1 MNEQALPSAPT
12 SDDGSTI
19 SRPNEADRVET
30 VAMDAPIV
38 AVEVFRD
45 RALVTRRAT
54 LTEQL
59 RASLAQGPLLVE
71 LKGLPLGLDDGSLRV
86 EASHPALTVRE
97 AQIALDVAPAAQ
109 NRRSE
114 EEQLERL
121 QRRRA
126 WLEARQQRARQQAD
140 QLLGLRPELPPQP
153 RRVDRERFADAD
165 PVAAWLALLSF
176 ASQRA
181 QDELAAAQSL
191 HRQLETLDDELARA
205 RDALATLST
214 AALRERDIS
223 KRVYLSL
230 AQRGELPVL
239 LELSLSYLVAGAAWA
254 PSYELRVDAD
264 GSGATL
270 SMSAALAQVSGEDWQ
285 DVQLALCTADLQR
298 HNELPSL
305 GSWRIGR
312 HQPPSERAW
321 RPLPD
326 DLQDLFAD
334 YDRARPTPP
343 PAPPAPATFVV
354 TSTLDRRDDFAEDKR
369 RVKKKVAKERE
380 VWAEEYEADAFDKA
394 DAFDEPMPSAAPM
407 APQEAPMMQRS
418 AGPLG
423 MLSGLLS
430 RSEAVAPSGGNAKAA
445 AANDQ
450 TYGGGDSR
458 AGTND
463 SALPDS
469 DLLGYTAL
477 ALAGPEEPRAR
488 GTLQLLPPT
497 QRAAGRRLDPA
508 EEQAFAAKAH
518 ELAEKRSA
526 LFSLPLP
533 RGARWVRETGGHFAH
548 RYGCPAPRSIVA
560 DGELHRVKVLE
571 ARVPLSL
578 LYRTLPRVDSSVY
591 RVAVLHNATGQPLL
605 AGPLDVFWGNDY
617 LVTTQLETAAAGA
630 RLETSLGLEPR
641 IKVVRNTRHEQ
652 HEEGLL
658 SGRTVHEETIEIELA
673 NGLDRSVT
681 IEVLER
687 LPVSEERKVEIELT
701 HEEPPG
707 ERYQQKERHH
717 PVRGGRRWTRTLAA
731 GAHSSCKLAY
741 RVTLPA
747 SSEIVGGGRRA
758 ER

>member
-1 MNEQALPSAPT
+1 MNEQAMPSARANE
-12 SDDGSTI
+12 DGSI
-19 SRPNEADRVET
+19 SRPNEAT
-30 VAMDAPIV
+30 VDAVPIDAPIV

-59 RASLAQGPLLVE
+59 RRSLTKGPLLVE
-71 LKGLPLGLDDGSLRV
+71 LTGLPLGLDDGSLRV
-86 EASHPALTVRE
+86 AASHPALTVRE
-97 AQIALDVAPAAQ
+97 AQIALDVAPPAQ

-126 WLEARQQRARQQAD
+126 WLEARQERARQQAD
-140 QLLGLRPELPPQP
+140 QLLTLRPELPPQP

-165 PVAAWLALLSF
+165 PVAAWLALLTF

-181 QDELAAAQSL
+181 RDELATAQSL
-191 HRQLETLDDELARA
+191 HRELETLDDELARA
-205 RDALATLST
+205 RDTLATLSS

-223 KRVYLSL
+223 KRVSLRL
-230 AQRGELPVL
+230 AQRDELPEL
-239 LELSLSYLVAGAAWA
+239 LELSLSYLIAGSAWA

-270 SMSAALAQVSGEDWQ
+270 SMSAALAQVTGEDWR
-285 DVQLALCTADLQR
+285 DVQLALCTADLRR

-305 GSWRIGR
+305 GAWRIGR
-312 HQPPSERAW
+312 HQPPADRAW

-343 PAPPAPATFVV
+343 APPAPIVV
-354 TSTLDRRDDFAEDKR
+354 TSTLERRDDFAEDKR
-369 RVKKKVAKERE
+369 RVNKKDAKERE
-380 VWAEEYEADAFDKA
+380 VWAEEYQD
-394 DAFDEPMPSAAPM
+394 DAFDEPVPSAAPM

-418 AGPLG
+418 ASPLG

-430 RSEAVAPSGGNAKAA
+430 RSEAVAPSGGRARA

-458 AGTND
+458 VGTRE
-463 SALPDS
+463 SVLPDS
-469 DLLGYTAL
+469 DLLGYAAL
-477 ALAGPEEPRAR
+477 ALAGPDEPRAR

-497 QRAAGRRLDPA
+497 QRTGKQLDPA

-533 RGARWVRETGGHFAH
+533 RGARWVSETGGHFAH
-548 RYGCPAPRSIVA
+548 RYPCPAPRSIAA
-560 DGELHRVKVLE
+560 DGQLHRVKVLE
-571 ARVPLSL
+571 ARMPLSL

-617 LVTTQLETAAAGA
+617 LVTTQLETTAAGA
-630 RLETSLGLEPR
+630 RIETSLGLEPR
-641 IKVVRNTRHEQ
+641 IKVARNTRHEQ

-658 SGRTVHEETIEIELA
+658 SGRTVHEETVEIELA
-673 NGLDRSVT
+673 NGLDRPVT

-687 LPVSEERKVEIELT
+687 LPISEERKVEIELT

-707 ERYQQKERHH
+707 EPYRQKERHH

-731 GAHSSCKLAY
+731 GARSSCKLAY
-741 RVTLPA
+741 RVTLPS